1 MIAANVQR
9 IALAA
14 GLTIASF
21 GAAHACAQYDA
32 VVAAVQGDDAPRAA
46 ELFEEISVSAAC
58 DDALREWVGDYLARE
73 SFLFAVN
80 GAETPQLRREALEQA
95 LAYEKHW
102 RSYAEL
108 GRLDWEL
115 QNYAPAATSFQLALN
130 ELVDGDPSHEAT
142 DEEIAEIY
150 ELASAAVALADTP
163 VSMPSTRSGEAGGIF
178 KTKIRGFTVEEVP
191 LPITF
196 AFDSTDFDDTGLSYA
211 NALADHVMMLSPSSV
226 RLAGHT
232 DPVGDAG
239 YNMGLS
245 EARAMALAEFLR
257 AAGFDGEIEIA
268 AYGETQVPEPPIGI
282 EADSEEHHRIARRV
296 AFSAE

>member
-1 MIAANVQR
+1 MITAPFR
-9 IALAA
+9 SLALAA
-14 GLTIASF
+14 SLSLAPF
-21 GAAHACAQYDA
+21 GAAHACTQYEA
-32 VVAAVQGDDAPRAA
+32 VVAAVQGNDTARAA
-46 ELFEEISVSAAC
+46 ELFEEISVSATC

-80 GAETPQLRREALEQA
+80 EAETPELRREALEQA

-108 GRLDWEL
+108 GRLDWDL
-115 QNYAPAATSFQLALN
+115 KNYGPAATSFQLALN

-142 DEEIAEIY
+142 DTEIAEVY
-150 ELASAAVALADTP
+150 ELASAAVALADAP
-163 VSMPSTRSGEAGGIF
+163 VAMPSTRSGEAGGIF

-196 AFDSTDFDDTGLSYA
+196 EFDSVDFDETGLSYA
-211 NALADHVMMLSPSSV
+211 NALVDHVIMLSPAAI

-239 YNMGLS
+239 YNLALS
-245 EARAMALAEFLR
+245 EARAQAMADFLR
-257 AAGFDGEIEIA
+257 GAGFEGEIEIA
-268 AYGETQVPEPPIGI
+268 AYGETQLPEPPPGI
-282 EADSEEHHRIARRV
+282 VPDSEEHHRIARRV